1 LFGFISGKRLCVAEE
16 SFVLWAS
23 PAWVTD
29 SFRIKLR
36 GKNTLF
42 IKSGVLAQED
52 NIKERF
58 RKGKVAKGSQ
68 LVVTIGDPKRCPG
81 CGSTGRVVWISEDKK
96 TMGVQCRA
104 SHSDVG
110 RENSRFGARVIVS
123 TKSRKNVVFL
133 TALC

>member
-1 LFGFISGKRLCVAEE
+1 MFGFISEERLCVAEE

-42 IKSGVLAQED
+42 IKRGVLAQED
-52 NIKERF
+52 NIQDRF
-58 RKGKVAKGSQ
+58 RKGKVAKGSK
-68 LVVTIGDPKRCPG
+68 LGVTIGDPKMCPE

-104 SHSDVG
+104 SHSEAV
-110 RENSRFGARVIVS
+110 RANSRFGARVTVS